1 MAAFTDAS
9 VSYLGHWGKEL
20 TNNVGCLGLGKLGR
34 SMLRRYKKETART
47 KQKEKAPG
55 VKPGRYK
62 GKAPASEGGRY
73 EKRQS
78 GDSSRAATG
87 MEKRWRSQEHC
98 TGKSACATKSS

>member
-1 MAAFTDAS
+1 MAAGWKMAAFTDAS

-34 SMLRRYKKETART
+34 SMLR
-47 KQKEKAPG
+47 
-55 VKPGRYK
+55 RYK